1 MFQKLRNNKVFKY
14 TFRTI
19 FILFAV
25 EGFLLTATF
34 VGIKLHIFK
43 DPGAVDYNDRYFQK
57 IDDELSNINEDST
70 KNEVERIAKF
80 YSKLKVLNEYY
91 PLNAKLICNAYLQ
104 HKNIALAERMFG
116 AINLNMIDSVEFN
129 NRINDCEMMFRQ
141 GNKDRQKTGSLFGW
155 MNIPE
160 WQDFKIAVAKD
171 TAIIDSAAKVMDIEP
186 RLIVL
191 VLLGEQMRLF
201 NSAREVYKKVISPLK
216 ILSVE
221 ANFSLGV
228 TGIKD
233 EAASYAE
240 KYLKDST
247 SLFYP
252 GKKYSHV
259 LDFTTANI
267 TEERYKRL
275 VNYRN
280 HYYSYLYAA
289 VILKE
294 VITQWRRSGFDIS
307 DRPEILATLFN
318 VGYGASVPKSNPS
331 VGGSTI
337 VVNNKNYTFGALAY
351 EFYYSGEL
359 LEIFPFASSENNIK
373 KDNN

>member
-1 MFQKLRNNKVFKY
+1 MLKKIKKNKFIKY
-14 TFRTI
+14 SVIIIT
-19 FILFAV
+19 ILFAI
-25 EGFLLTATF
+25 EGFLMTATF

-57 IDDELSNINEDST
+57 IDDKLSIEKHDNS
-70 KNEVERIAKF
+70 KNEVDRIAKF

-91 PLNAKLICNAYLQ
+91 PINAQLIHNAYLQ
-104 HKNIALAERMFG
+104 HKNIALAERMMG
-116 AINLNMIDSVEFN
+116 AIDLNMSDSIEYR
-129 NRINDCEMMFRQ
+129 NRINDCEIMFRN
-141 GNKDRQKTGSLFGW
+141 GLKNRQKTNSIFAW
-155 MNIPE
+155 MNMPE
-160 WQDFKIAVAKD
+160 WQDFKLSVAKD
-171 TAIIDSAAKVMDIEP
+171 TNLIDSAAMVMDIEP

-191 VLLGEQMRLF
+191 VLIGEQMRLF

-228 TGIKD
+228 TGIKE

-247 SLFYP
+247 SIFYP

-259 LDFTTANI
+259 LDFTTSNI

-294 VITQWRRSGFDIS
+294 VMTQWKKSGFDIS

-318 VGYGASVPKSNPS
+318 VGYAASVPKANPS

-337 VVNNKNYTFGALAY
+337 VVNEKNYTFGALAY

-359 LEIFPFASSENNIK
+359 LDLFPYNTIK
-373 KDNN
+373 N

>member
-1 MFQKLRNNKVFKY
+1 MFRKLKRNRFLKY
-14 TFRTI
+14 SIITI
-19 FILFAV
+19 TVLFAI
-25 EGFLLTATF
+25 EGFLMTATF

-57 IDDELSNINEDST
+57 IDDELSIEKYDNS

-80 YSKLKVLNEYY
+80 YLKLKVLNEYY
-91 PLNAKLICNAYLQ
+91 PLNAQLIHNAYLQ
-104 HKNIALAERMFG
+104 HKNIAMAERMMG
-116 AINLNMIDSVEFN
+116 AIGLNMRDSSEYN
-129 NRINDCEMMFRQ
+129 NRINDCDIMLRAGF
-141 GNKDRQKTGSLFGW
+141 KDRQKPNSIFAW

-160 WQDFKIAVAKD
+160 WQDFKLSVAKD
-171 TAIIDSAAKVMDIEP
+171 TALIDSAAAVMDIEP

-259 LDFTTANI
+259 LDFTTSNI
-267 TEERYKRL
+267 TDERYKRL

-294 VITQWRRSGFDIS
+294 VMTQWKRSGFDIS

-318 VGYGASVPKSNPS
+318 VGYAASVPKSNPS

-337 VVNNKNYTFGALAY
+337 VVNKKNYTFGALAY

-359 LEIFPFASSENNIK
+359 LDLFPYITAKNKIN
-373 KDNN
+373 